1 MCALFEVIPALSLA
15 QAVTPPDQGGP
26 DGPAGGAFS
35 LVQALPVEAHFT
47 MVLVLLGGLALW
59 LFGGRLVKPLFAL
72 VGIAFGG
79 VVGLIVLP
87 ALGLAEVGGVPG
99 SLVGMGV
106 GALIGLV
113 LSLVMLKVAIIFIAG
128 LGFAAA
134 GFLGATL
141 YLEYNP
147 LPDTNP
153 PAFVVEDDTPRDPMG
168 RLLFKNP
175 ITGENMTIEQLTR
188 SLREADS
195 ILGGM
200 GNGGGADEASGGDQ
214 DRSERFAAIAARC
227 RAVLIQAVD
236 TVKSHWNALS
246 SRERLVVLGST
257 FGSMALGML
266 IGFFMPK
273 KSTAVITALAG
284 SAIWLTSGVWLID
297 AFLPSLGAV
306 TSHPPE
312 IWAVVWGIVFLLGV
326 TVQFAGPGRPSE
338 SSKKKKKK
346 NDDEEEEEDDEDE

>member
-1 MCALFEVIPALSLA
+1 MCALFEVIPAVSLA
-15 QAVTPPDQGGP
+15 QAVTPPDQGGS
-26 DGPAGGAFS
+26 DGLADRAFS

-47 MVLVLLGGLALW
+47 MILVLLGGLALW

-72 VGIAFGG
+72 VGIALGG

-87 ALGLAEVGGVPG
+87 ALGLEEVGGAPG

-106 GALIGLV
+106 GALIGMVISLV
-113 LSLVMLKVAIIFIAG
+113 LLKVAIIFVAG

-147 LPDTNP
+147 LPDEAP
-153 PAFVVEDDTPRDPMG
+153 PAFVVEDDTPRDPSG
-168 RLLFKNP
+168 QLLFKNP
-175 ITGENMTIEQLTR
+175 LTGENMTVEQLTR

-195 ILGGM
+195 ILGG
-200 GNGGGADEASGGDQ
+200 GPGGDGGGDETATENQDQ
-214 DRSERFAAIAARC
+214 SERFAAIAARC
-227 RAVLIQAVD
+227 RAVVMQAAD

-273 KSTAVITALAG
+273 KSTAVITALGG
-284 SAIWLTSGVWLID
+284 SAIWLVAGVWLVD
-297 AFLPSLGAV
+297 AFLPSLGSV
-306 TSHPPE
+306 TTQPPE
-312 IWAVVWGIVFLLGV
+312 IWAVVWGIVFLLGM
-326 TVQFAGPGRPSE
+326 TVQFAGPGRPGE
-338 SSKKKKKK
+338 SDKKPKKK
-346 NDDEEEEEDDEDE
+346 DDDEEEDDEDE